1 MAEEKCRK
9 VVYLVPM
16 TSMADMVGK
25 LRDYEESMKLHR

>member
-16 TSMADMVGK
+16 TSMADVAGK
-25 LRDYEESMKLHR
+25 QREYVESMKLYR